1 MSTHINSTS
10 AQQGNQ
16 QDFWPWQQENTNVV
30 VERKQPS
37 SPRGRRLL
45 DMFGSSLKHVDALFN
60 KQFGHAARKVPA
72 HMPHMINKRIMKD
85 LQAMFPAEFDKT
97 SANKLRSRDDMQY
110 SFSYFYFLIHQKVGR
125 GSCWARRR
133 EGECARHRSHA
144 RLRLYFI
151 GKHYG
156 RGSLCRF

>member
-1 MSTHINSTS
+1 
-10 AQQGNQ
+10 
-16 QDFWPWQQENTNVV
+16 
-30 VERKQPS
+30 
-37 SPRGRRLL
+37 
-45 DMFGSSLKHVDALFN
+45 MFGSSLKHVDALFN

-133 EGECARHRSHA
+133 EGECTSPFSCAVR
-144 RLRLYFI
+144 FI
-151 GKHYG
+151 GQHYG